1 MMPDHQST
9 PGPDR
14 FRPSDYS
21 AALVQCLVQD
31 SGFAK
36 GRRVLDVG
44 CGSGVLLAAAGAAGA
59 ARLTGV
65 DIEADAV
72 AATRSLLDQH
82 GYAALGDIHRGALFS
97 PLGQRQFDL
106 VLANLPH
113 FPMEP
118 AVVEDRLATWSAG
131 GADGRALLDRF
142 LDGLTPHL
150 APSGRALVMHN
161 AFIGLE
167 QTYAKAAALGL
178 SVSVLNSFLVPLPKP
193 KLAQMTR
200 EVLAR
205 ETGQSIHMFGN
216 YAFGTVSVLS
226 PEPANREGNET

>member
-1 MMPDHQST
+1 MPDQQSVN
-9 PGPDR
+9 GPDH

-21 AALVQCLVQD
+21 AALVQCLVHDRVQ
-31 SGFAK
+31 AK

-59 ARLTGV
+59 AHLTGV

-72 AATRSLLDQH
+72 AETRALLDQH
-82 GYAALGDIHRGALFS
+82 GYASVRDIHNGALFD
-97 PLGQRQFDL
+97 PVGQRQFDL

-113 FPMEP
+113 FPMDP
-118 AVVEDRLATWSAG
+118 AAVEGRLPTWSAG

-142 LDGLTPHL
+142 LDGLALHL
-150 APSGRALVMHN
+150 APDGRALVMHN

-167 QTYAKAAALGL
+167 QTYSKAAAQGL
-178 SVSVLNSFLVPLPKP
+178 SVSVLSRFLVPLPKP
-193 KLAQMTR
+193 KLEQMTR

-216 YAFGTVSVLS
+216 YAFGTVAVLCLES
-226 PEPANREGNET
+226 ANPKVTAS